1 MFFRKKIGKLT
12 SYEMINLVSLKILAL
27 EQGQNCKCHK
37 GYKNHKGSRD
47 GPQ

>member
-1 MFFRKKIGKLT
+1 MCFSEKIGKLT
-12 SYEMINLVSLKILAL
+12 SYEMINLVNPEILAL